1 MGAPGGEAAGGSTAA
16 GGLAGLAGPIGM
28 GMQLAGAG
36 FQIARAIDEKK
47 KARDAERASTELLE
61 QAKRRLDVNRQ
72 EGVQVPLDAYEQA
85 MREMTAMQ
93 GQSLMGLREADERSL
108 AAGVGKL
115 AAAGTAGVEGFR
127 GKMEE
132 AIYTRDKAIADEAAR
147 IDSMMAGISLTEA
160 EGAQEAAKQR
170 EEASAMALQGAISGI
185 GGAFNTMAQ
194 SQDLY
199 SQRQGELN
207 AAQAY
212 QQQTGKYQDMN
223 ARQAKRA
230 MLDAGITQQG
240 FQNLAAGLTVGG
252 RVVQTPITMPM
263 TGITPLSTTGIVG
276 LGGIKPIY

>member
-1 MGAPGGEAAGGSTAA
+1 MGAPGSTAA

-36 FQIARAIDEKK
+36 FQIARAIDQKK
-47 KARDAERASTELLE
+47 KARDAERASAELLE

-85 MREMTAMQ
+85 MREMTAQQ

-115 AAAGTAGVEGFR
+115 AAAGTAGVEGLR

-132 AIYTRDKAIADEAAR
+132 AIYARDKAIADEAAR
-147 IDSMMAGISLTEA
+147 IDSMMAGISLAEA

-185 GGAFNTMAQ
+185 GDAFNTMAQ

-199 SQRQGELN
+199 SQRQGELA
-207 AAQAY
+207 AAQALQKRGMY
-212 QQQTGKYQDMN
+212 KDMN
-223 ARQAKRA
+223 VREARRQ
-230 MLDAGITQQG
+230 MLDKYSPQQI
-240 FQNLAAGLTVGG
+240 QNLSIYGTTYGQTNPFAGFSDFKIQPL
-252 RVVQTPITMPM
+252 QTA
-263 TGITPLSTTGIVG
+263 G

>member
-1 MGAPGGEAAGGSTAA
+1 
-16 GGLAGLAGPIGM
+16 M

-36 FQIARAIDEKK
+36 FQIARAIDQKK

-85 MREMTAMQ
+85 MMEMTAQQ

-132 AIYTRDKAIADEAAR
+132 AIYTRDKAIADEAAK

-199 SQRQGELN
+199 SQRQGELD
-207 AAQAY
+207 AAQTLQKQGIY
-212 QQQTGKYQDMN
+212 KDMN
-223 ARQAKRA
+223 VREARRQ
-230 MLDAGITQQG
+230 MLNQYSPQQI
-240 FQNLAAGLTVGG
+240 QNLITHGTTYG
-252 RVVQTPITMPM
+252 QTNPFTSF
-263 TGITPLSTTGIVG
+263 TNFNFQPLQTAG

>member
-1 MGAPGGEAAGGSTAA
+1 MGAPGSTAA

-36 FQIARAIDEKK
+36 FQIARAIDQKK
-47 KARDAERASTELLE
+47 KARDAERASAELLE

-85 MREMTAMQ
+85 MREMTAQQ

-115 AAAGTAGVEGFR
+115 AAAGTAGVEGLR

-132 AIYTRDKAIADEAAR
+132 AIYARDKAIADEAAR

-185 GGAFNTMAQ
+185 GGAFDTMAK

-199 SQRQGELN
+199 SQRQGELA

-223 ARQAKRA
+223 ASQARRA